1 MVEWWYQAQLWFGV
15 AAGLLMVVMG
25 LIGRKPSGFSLAL
38 VAGSEFG
45 LLMQLIA
52 SITLVILGERAKLDT
67 WEFFGYLIVAL
78 MVPVAAAIW
87 ALIDRNR
94 WSTVVMGAGVLT
106 VVVMLV
112 RMQQIWSGVPVS
124 FAQ

>member
-1 MVEWWYQAQLWFGV
+1 MLEWWYQTQLWFGV
-15 AAGLLMVVMG
+15 AAGLLLVLMG
-25 LIGRKPSGFSLAL
+25 LVGRKPSGFSLAL

-52 SITLVILGERAKLDT
+52 SITLVILGERAVVDT
-67 WEFFGYLIVAL
+67 WEFFGYLIVAIL
-78 MVPVAAAIW
+78 VPVGTAIW

-112 RMQQIWSGVPVS
+112 RMNQIWKGEPVS
-124 FAQ
+124 LV

>member
-1 MVEWWYQAQLWFGV
+1 MLEWWYQAQLWFGV
-15 AAGLLMVVMG
+15 AAGLLLVMMG
-25 LIGRKPSGFSLAL
+25 LVGRKPSGFSLAL

-52 SITLVILGERAKLDT
+52 SITLVVLGERAVIDT
-67 WEFFGYLIVAL
+67 WEFFGYLIVAIL
-78 MVPVAAAIW
+78 VPVGTAIW

-94 WSTVVMGAGVLT
+94 WSTVVMGAGILT

-112 RMQQIWSGVPVS
+112 RMQQIWTGVPVS
-124 FAQ
+124 FS

>member
-15 AAGLLMVVMG
+15 VAGLLLVVMG
-25 LIGRKPSGFSLAL
+25 LIGRKPSGFPLAL

-94 WSTVVMGAGVLT
+94 WSTVVMGAGILT

-124 FAQ
+124 FA

>member
-1 MVEWWYQAQLWFGV
+1 MLEWWYQAQLWFGV
-15 AAGLLMVVMG
+15 IAGLLLVVMG

-45 LLMQLIA
+45 LAMQLIA
-52 SITLVILGERAKLDT
+52 SITVVILGERAKLDT

-94 WSTVVMGAGVLT
+94 WSTVVLGAGVLT

-112 RMQQIWSGVPVS
+112 RMHQIWSGEPVS
-124 FAQ
+124 FA

>member
-1 MVEWWYQAQLWFGV
+1 MLEWWYQAQLWFGV
-15 AAGLLMVVMG
+15 IAGLLLVVMG

-45 LLMQLIA
+45 LAMQLIA
-52 SITLVILGERAKLDT
+52 SITVVILGERAKLDT

-112 RMQQIWSGVPVS
+112 RMHQIWSGQPVS
-124 FAQ
+124 FA

>member
-1 MVEWWYQAQLWFGV
+1 MLDWWYQAQLWFGV
-15 AAGLLMVVMG
+15 VAGLLLVAMG
-25 LIGRKPSGFSLAL
+25 LIGRRPSGFSLAL

-45 LLMQLIA
+45 LAMQLIA
-52 SITLVILGERAKLDT
+52 SVTLVVLGERAKLDT

-112 RMQQIWSGVPVS
+112 RMHQIWSGEPVS
-124 FAQ
+124 FA

>member
-1 MVEWWYQAQLWFGV
+1 MLEWWYQAQLWFGV
-15 AAGLLMVVMG
+15 VAGLLLVVMG

-38 VAGSEFG
+38 IAGSEFG

-94 WSTVVMGAGVLT
+94 WSTVVMGAGILT
-106 VVVMLV
+106 VTVMLV
-112 RMQQIWSGVPVS
+112 RMQQIWSGTPVS
-124 FAQ
+124 FS

>member
-1 MVEWWYQAQLWFGV
+1 MLEWWYQAQLWFGV
-15 AAGLLMVVMG
+15 VAGLLLVMMG

-94 WSTVVMGAGVLT
+94 WSTVVRGAGILT
-106 VVVMLV
+106 VTVMLV
-112 RMQQIWSGVPVS
+112 RMQQIWSGTPVS
-124 FAQ
+124 FS

>member
-1 MVEWWYQAQLWFGV
+1 MLEWWYQAQLWFGIV
-15 AAGLLMVVMG
+15 AGLLLVVMG

-38 VAGSEFG
+38 IAGSEFG

-106 VVVMLV
+106 VTVMLV
-112 RMQQIWSGVPVS
+112 RMQQIWSGTPVS
-124 FAQ
+124 FS

>member
-1 MVEWWYQAQLWFGV
+1 MLEWWYQAQLWFGV
-15 AAGLLMVVMG
+15 VAGLLLVVMG

-38 VAGSEFG
+38 IAGSEFG

-94 WSTVVMGAGVLT
+94 WSTLVMGAGILT
-106 VVVMLV
+106 VTVMLV
-112 RMQQIWSGVPVS
+112 RMQQIWSGTPVS
-124 FAQ
+124 FA

>member
-1 MVEWWYQAQLWFGV
+1 MLEWWYQAQLWFGIV
-15 AAGLLMVVMG
+15 AGLLLVVMG

-38 VAGSEFG
+38 IAGSEFG
-45 LLMQLIA
+45 LLIQLIA

-106 VVVMLV
+106 VTVMLV
-112 RMQQIWSGVPVS
+112 RMQQIWSGTPVS
-124 FAQ
+124 FS

>member
-1 MVEWWYQAQLWFGV
+1 MLEWWYQAQLWFGV
-15 AAGLLMVVMG
+15 LAGLLLVVMG

-38 VAGSEFG
+38 IAGSEFG

-52 SITLVILGERAKLDT
+52 SISLVILGERAKLDT

-94 WSTVVMGAGVLT
+94 WSTVVMGAGILT
-106 VVVMLV
+106 VTVMLV

>member
-1 MVEWWYQAQLWFGV
+1 MLEWWYQAQLWFGV
-15 AAGLLMVVMG
+15 IAGLLLVLMG

-45 LLMQLIA
+45 LAMQLIA
-52 SITLVILGERAKLDT
+52 SITVVILGERAKVDT

-78 MVPVAAAIW
+78 MVPIAAAIW

-112 RMQQIWSGVPVS
+112 RMHQIWSGEPVS
-124 FAQ
+124 FA